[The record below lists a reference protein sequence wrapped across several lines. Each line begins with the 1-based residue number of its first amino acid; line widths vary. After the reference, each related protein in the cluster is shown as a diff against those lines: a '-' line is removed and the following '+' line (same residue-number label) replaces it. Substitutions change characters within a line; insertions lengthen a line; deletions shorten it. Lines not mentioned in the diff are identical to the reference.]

1 MSSQSLSET
10 RSRTLS
16 GATLGLFG
24 TRKRRSTLRQS
35 TLAKDG
41 DNGIEIVEVEYLD
54 GKKEKGTRLTREGKV
69 RAVYNNGDIY
79 EGHVATNKEN
89 AYVKSGK
96 GRYTWASGAEY
107 DGWYRN
113 NLKHGK
119 GKYKTK
125 KGITYE
131 GVFNNGLKEGKGKYT
146 YEDGTVFNGTWKK
159 GKRFGKGKYLYP
171 DGSTQTGEYENGKLL
186 EHTKKKTY
194 PVKQVEGPQMVIVG
208 PPAAGTEFQGRMIS
222 EKLGVIHIMAESLI
236 QDAAKEGSELG
247 KKAKAYLEKSM
258 EVPDELMTTLIAE
271 RVDKEDVKMKGY
283 ILDGFPCNVSQ
294 VRLLKHWG
302 VIIETAIMLE
312 VGDEVLKGKVANI
325 PPNAQVVKHFDS
337 RLEDY
342 KKSSQGLEDYFH
354 GKMSKVDGSGSNQE
368 TWDLVKGQLN

>member
-1 MSSQSLSET
+1 M
-10 RSRTLS
+10 
-16 GATLGLFG
+16 
-24 TRKRRSTLRQS
+24 RQS

-41 DNGIEIVEVEYLD
+41 DPGIEIVEVEYMD

-79 EGHVATNKEN
+79 EGHVSTNKAN

-96 GRYTWASGAEY
+96 GKYTWASGAIY
-107 DGWYRN
+107 DGWYKD

-119 GKYKTK
+119 GKYVTK
-125 KGITYE
+125 KGVTYE

-146 YEDGTVFNGTWKK
+146 YEDGTIFTGTWKK

-194 PVKQVEGPQMVIVG
+194 PIKQVDGPQMLIVG

-222 EKLGVIHIMAESLI
+222 EKLGVVHLMAESLVHSS
-236 QDAAKEGSELG
+236 AKEGTELG
-247 KKAKAYLEKSM
+247 KKAKAYLDKGM
-258 EVPDELMTTLIAE
+258 EVPDEVMTGLITQ
-271 RVDKEDVKMKGY
+271 RVEKDDVKTKGY
-283 ILDGFPCNVSQ
+283 ILDGFPLNVAQ

-302 VIIETAIMLE
+302 VIIESAIMLE
-312 VGDEVLKGKVANI
+312 VGDEALKGKMSSI
-325 PPNAQVVKHFDS
+325 PPNALDAKHFDT
-337 RLEDY
+337 RLEEF
-342 KKSSQGLEDYFH
+342 KKSAQGLEDYFH
-354 GKMSKVDGSGSNQE
+354 DKLSKVNGDGSNQE
-368 TWDLVKGQLN
+368 TWDLVKGQLD